1 MRPSNALRVWTQPDL
16 PMAPGFHRM
25 SYALFRTDG
34 DVGRVVAART
44 PQRELLSVGH
54 RIQDSLFFCPDALA
68 YMTRASAGDPPLFV
82 LTGTGIGL
90 LSARY
95 RLSAGLG
102 LYLHIHTPPASA
114 ARLINH
120 GVLGDLAGVRFAVSG
135 DIAAL
140 GDGVTRRDEVAYP
153 PLLEA
158 WEAITAGSEGV
169 FRPNASGEL
178 SLRGL
183 RDGIAAMADFVGCG
197 MDFTILKSA
206 DHRGD
211 RGDLTHM
218 GMKCYRPLLAE
229 ALLLCLLSEV
239 RERSDDHRG
248 VCRLEPYR
256 CGREGLAMTLRYPLY
271 PRESPDLA
279 AEYAGIHGYLSGMA
293 ETWGLDLYAPATLA
307 PSREPGGLP
316 EQTVSM
322 DWLFDP
328 TILSTSDIKAR
339 RVLLRGEEGGEVPLP
354 SGEEIP
360 MDAIF
365 SDKLPIFDA

>member
-25 SYALFRTDG
+25 SYALFRTEG

-44 PQRELLSVGH
+44 PQREVLSVGH
-54 RIQDSLFFCPDALA
+54 RIQDSLSFCPDALA
-68 YMTRASAGDPPLFV
+68 YMTHSSTGDPPLFV
-82 LTGTGIGL
+82 LTRTGIGL

-95 RLSAGLG
+95 RLTAGLG

-120 GVLGDLAGVRFAVSG
+120 GVLGDPAGGQFAVSG

-140 GDGVTRRDEVAYP
+140 GDEVTRRDEAAYP

-158 WEAITAGSEGV
+158 WEAIAAGSDCV
-169 FRPNASGEL
+169 FRTYESGEL
-178 SLRGL
+178 PLRVL

-197 MDFTILKSA
+197 MSFTILK
-206 DHRGD
+206 RGD
-211 RGDLTHM
+211 GLGDLTHA

-271 PRESPDLA
+271 PRESPESA
-279 AEYAGIHGYLSGMA
+279 SVYESIHGYLSGVA
-293 ETWGLDLYAPATLA
+293 ERWGLDLYAPAAPT
-307 PSREPGGLP
+307 PSRETDGLL

-328 TILSTSDIKAR
+328 AVLPTSDIKAHR
-339 RVLLRGEEGGEVPLP
+339 ALLRDEEGGEATPQL
-354 SGEEIP
+354 GEEIP
-360 MDAIF
+360 LDDVF
-365 SDKLPIFDA
+365 WGKLPIFDTRNL